1 MGFSEALRTEQV
13 LLYKMD
19 TVVIINQIQL
29 VGKKINV
36 YTAAWCILVVLMD
49 VQQIATVRSTVKFFS
64 SNNSKLKPS
73 IS

>member
-64 SNNSKLKPS
+64 SNSSKLKPS

>member
-49 VQQIATVRSTVKFFS
+49 VQQIATVRSIVKFFS